1 MIKGATK
8 PLRCRRDE
16 TPPVERSSLHLSLIL
31 LWPIVV
37 TGPFA
42 YPGTASS
49 LNDWSFPVR
58 TGNGEEDT
66 SGTLLESLS
75 GVTATG
81 KGVIVGI
88 IDTGIDWRHP
98 DFRDPADSLRS
109 RILSIWDSNWMK
121 RVEGPPTDVFD
132 YGREWTREEIEAA
145 LRGEGSEPPR
155 DTVSLFGAGHGTFVA
170 GIAAGNGNANPHH
183 QGMAPE
189 SEIVVYSLGPY
200 PRLGKDSSNLEG
212 AHYIFDLAERKG
224 LPAVV
229 NISGSSLFTHRDRE
243 ELESL
248 LREVPGRALV
258 AAAGNRGLGRR
269 HARFDLTAAASYTIY
284 RTRPR
289 GEEPGSE
296 LVVNACHQGTGE
308 AWVGVGLS
316 KDEMVWRSLD
326 EIADEVTDSLGT
338 ARVSWSGSHTRHG
351 YTPEPWTCQ
360 NQGAFE
366 KSFSLRVHIED
377 SDPELAEWRVAA
389 RGSGVLHTWLWSG
402 RSLSSGE
409 PLGDPQYR
417 PSDNYYT
424 LVSPGSFQEIITVG
438 AFANRDLG
446 FLGDRY
452 RDLFGDQKI
461 RDLLPFSS
469 RGPALG
475 GLIKPDLVAPGVLT
489 APFSGDSTKYLTATG
504 TSASAPVV
512 AGAVALY
519 FERFPQATNRDVWR
533 ALTESAASDEF
544 TGETPNFDWGYGKLD
559 VAAFL
564 QEPPTVVTAETR
576 DVLPAGFS
584 LAQNYPNPF
593 NGRTSISYQL
603 PSPGAVEL
611 TLYDLLGQPV
621 RRLVSENQVAGFH
634 RVAWDGTDEEGNP
647 VASGVYLYR
656 LRAGNQQRARRLVL
670 VR

>member
-1 MIKGATK
+1 MKLIA
-8 PLRCRRDE
+8 LSC
-16 TPPVERSSLHLSLIL
+16 LSLSL
-31 LWPIVV
+31 YGYL
-37 TGPFA
+37 A
-42 YPGTASS
+42 ASVIPAS
-49 LNDWSFPVR
+49 TVSGSSPKDWSLQSLS
-58 TGNGEEDT
+58 GLENGEL
-66 SGTLLESLS
+66 SGSLLESLS

-88 IDTGIDWRHP
+88 IDSGIDWRHP

-109 RILSIWDSNWMK
+109 RILSIWDSNWVKKM
-121 RVEGPPTDVFD
+121 EGAQADVFD

-155 DTVSLFGAGHGTFVA
+155 DTISLFGAGHGTFVA
-170 GIAAGNGNANPHH
+170 GIAAGNGNANPRYR
-183 QGMAPE
+183 GMAPE

-248 LREVPGRALV
+248 LREAPGRALV
-258 AAAGNRGLGRR
+258 AVAGNRGLGRP
-269 HARFDLTAAASYTIY
+269 HARFDLTAVASYTIY

-289 GEEPGSE
+289 GDEPGSE
-296 LVVNACHQGTGE
+296 LVVDACHQGPGE

-316 KDEMVWRSLD
+316 ENEMVWRSLD
-326 EIADEVTDSLGT
+326 EIADDVTDSLGT
-338 ARVSWSGSHTRHG
+338 ARVSWSGSYTRDG

-360 NQGAFE
+360 YQGAYK

-377 SDPELAEWRVAA
+377 SNPELAEWRVAA
-389 RGSGVLHTWLWSG
+389 RGSGVLHTYWSG

-417 PSDNYYT
+417 PSNNYYT
-424 LVSPGSFQEIITVG
+424 LVSPGSFPEVITVG

-452 RDLFGDQKI
+452 LDLFDDLKIGDI
-461 RDLLPFSS
+461 LPFSS
-469 RGPALG
+469 RGPTLD

-519 FERFPQATNRDVWR
+519 FERFPQATNREVWR

-544 TGETPNFDWGYGKLD
+544 TGETPNYDWGYGKLD

-564 QEPPTVVTAETR
+564 QEPPTVVAAEAGE
-576 DVLPAGFS
+576 VLPSGFS
-584 LAQNYPNPF
+584 LAQNHPNPF
-593 NGRTSISYQL
+593 NGRTTIAYEL
-603 PSPGAVEL
+603 AEPGGVEL

-621 RRLVSENQVAGFH
+621 RRLVSEYRGAGSH
-634 RVAWDGTDEEGNP
+634 RVAWDGADDGGNQ

-656 LRAGNQQRARRLVL
+656 LKAGSRERARRLVL